1 MTTPHNSLAAKAPP
15 FLTFLCTLNFVV
27 AILGYSIAMAL
38 LSPLG
43 VDVDVSSGGNRFFTW
58 SYRAFALAVGVWT
71 LISVRSRPLPKAD
84 WRIVLFA
91 FFWALYL
98 FRAFYDLEVRTDLLT
113 ERMMRP
119 YFGLQAWNSIIFS
132 TLVPILGIL
141 KSLDL
146 IDFRRAANWIFYVGG
161 VALLASLFSVQKVA
175 AASWTGEIAGRTNA
189 SAMLNTIAF
198 GHLGLS
204 VAAVAFYTLT
214 SEKQKLAK
222 RLLGIALIL
231 LGAYVVLRAG
241 SRGPILCAFVMAF
254 FYALSR
260 SRYAV
265 VGVMLAGIF
274 AGVVYLFFRQIL
286 DLLRAISP
294 VMAER
299 IASSVYE
306 GDSSGR
312 DTLFAEYWKEICDS
326 PLTGVHLDLA
336 GYTHNACYDG
346 LLMFGF
352 AFGWIILALAL
363 IGYLAYYRVLKLRMP
378 NWWVALLAIQ
388 ALTACQ
394 TSGTFGGNGFVQCLW
409 VVCVVWTS
417 SAFQKMHRN
426 RGPIPATENVRGK
439 PPRSRQFST

>member
-1 MTTPHNSLAAKAPP
+1 
-15 FLTFLCTLNFVV
+15 
-27 AILGYSIAMAL
+27 
-38 LSPLG
+38 
-43 VDVDVSSGGNRFFTW
+43 
-58 SYRAFALAVGVWT
+58 
-71 LISVRSRPLPKAD
+71 
-84 WRIVLFA
+84 
-91 FFWALYL
+91 
-98 FRAFYDLEVRTDLLT
+98 
-113 ERMMRP
+113 
-119 YFGLQAWNSIIFS
+119 
-132 TLVPILGIL
+132 
-141 KSLDL
+141 
-146 IDFRRAANWIFYVGG
+146 
-161 VALLASLFSVQKVA
+161 
-175 AASWTGEIAGRTNA
+175 
-189 SAMLNTIAF
+189 
-198 GHLGLS
+198 
-204 VAAVAFYTLT
+204 
-214 SEKQKLAK
+214 
-222 RLLGIALIL
+222 
-231 LGAYVVLRAG
+231 
-241 SRGPILCAFVMAF
+241 MAF

-260 SRYAV
+260 SRYAT

-326 PLTGVHLDLA
+326 PLTGVHLDLL

-363 IGYLAYYRVLKLRMP
+363 IGYLAYYRVLKMRMP

-409 VVCVVWTS
+409 VVCIVWTS

-426 RGPIPATENVRGK
+426 RAPIPATANVRGK

>member
-1 MTTPHNSLAAKAPP
+1 MMMPRDNLAAKASP

-43 VDVDVSSGGNRFFTW
+43 VDADISSGGNRFFTW
-58 SYRAFALAVGVWT
+58 PYRAFALAVGVWT

-84 WRIVLFA
+84 WRMVLFA
-91 FFWALYL
+91 FFWVLYL
-98 FRAFYDLEVRTDLLT
+98 FRAFYDLEVRTDLVT
-113 ERMMRP
+113 ERTMQP
-119 YFGLQAWNSIIFS
+119 FFGLQTWNSILFS

-161 VALLASLFSVQKVA
+161 VALFASLFSVQKVA
-175 AASWTGEIAGRTNA
+175 AASWTGEISGRTNA

-204 VAAVAFYTLT
+204 VAAVSFY
-214 SEKQKLAK
+214 KLAGGGNT
-222 RLLGIALIL
+222 RFFVRILGVLLML

-241 SRGPILCAFVMAF
+241 SRGPVLCAFVMAF

-260 SRYAV
+260 SRYSV
-265 VGVMLAGIF
+265 LGVGLAGIF
-274 AGVVYLFFRQIL
+274 AGVVYFFMPQIL
-286 DLLRAISP
+286 KIIQGISP
-294 VMAER
+294 VMANRLELTF
-299 IASSVYE
+299 YE
-306 GDSSGR
+306 GDTSGR
-312 DTLFAEYWKEICDS
+312 DNLFAYYWEQICDS
-326 PLTGVHLDLA
+326 PLTGVHLDLI

-346 LLMFGF
+346 LMMFGF

-363 IGYLAYYRVLKLRMP
+363 IGYAAYYRVLKLRMP

-409 VVCVVWTS
+409 VVCVVWTG
-417 SAFQKMHRN
+417 AAHQR
-426 RGPIPATENVRGK
+426 RAGTPQTLAVPVPAAGAHK
-439 PPRSRQFST
+439 LQF